1 MISDITACFSWPCPD
16 LKFQLKLCEKFWT
29 LVRLGASFTFDHR
42 PQIWTLVLYLA
53 WILKVGLIGSRILT
67 LEFDWSVHRL
77 IFKCLI
83 VPIGLGFESLLRKL
97 IWFSFPLASLL
108 CFELGTGSSSSTRC
122 WTSERWKGRSNEKRC
137 QSSSP
142 GTGSRWPT
150 RWTGS
155 ASRLEACDGEDKLK
169 WSKEWRLS
177 GTCGGLLPQP
187 AKSVIPQFASSGGP
201 ETITFEDTGASLEV
215 SNSVKRD
222 PFLIELFQGLRY

>member
-67 LEFDWSVHRL
+67 LEFDWNVHHL

-137 QSSSP
+137 QSSWP
-142 GTGSRWPT
+142 GIGSRWPM
-150 RWTGS
+150 RWKGS
-155 ASRLEACDGEDKLK
+155 ASRLEACCGKDNLK
-169 WSKEWRLS
+169 QKRQNWVEPVMDY
-177 GTCGGLLPQP
+177 C
-187 AKSVIPQFASSGGP
+187 ASRQNLRTLNPPHQGVLKQSHLKTQEP
-201 ETITFEDTGASLEV
+201 SFIEV
-215 SNSVKRD
+215 
-222 PFLIELFQGLRY
+222 